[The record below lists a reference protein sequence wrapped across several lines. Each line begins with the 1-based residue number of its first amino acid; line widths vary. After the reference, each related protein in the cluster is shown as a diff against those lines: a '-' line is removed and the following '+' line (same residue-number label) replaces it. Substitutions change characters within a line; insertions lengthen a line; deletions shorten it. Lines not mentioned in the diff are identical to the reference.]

1 MVRGSRA
8 SALWLAAVLV
18 AGLAG
23 RAQVKVGD
31 DVSLNLSGNLGFGY
45 SGNYGDLPSSHG
57 ISAGGSGDFSGSY
70 YSPQFLSFHLS
81 PYLNQSRESSNFDS
95 ISTTSGFRGSTNI
108 FSGSHFPGWVN
119 YSRTYDGSSNY
130 SVPGLANYVTHGNSD
145 SLGVGWSE
153 IIPHFPS
160 LSVGY
165 QQGSGD
171 FESYGSTA
179 HSLTHSR
186 ALNTSA
192 AYRVDGFNLNAAYH
206 YGTNTSQ
213 LPTSFLDNLP
223 LTSDSSNSSY
233 SFAASHALPFH
244 GVAQGHYSSTWYD
257 FTSQTA
263 RDSGTIDTLDGSASL
278 TPTSKLTVDSNILYT
293 DNLVGTLFQSVLGAG
308 GTIQTGTPGWSSNSL
323 GVSGDAVY
331 SLTRDM
337 RIIGRVD
344 HRQQVLAGNTFDS
357 NSFGGVFSYF
367 RMLFG
372 GRLTFVQAVS
382 RNTLPVENQSNLGL
396 STSASYARSLG
407 AWNASGSFIFNQNQ
421 ATALVTYSANSYSYS
436 GSVGRSIRKVYWNL
450 NASGSKSNI
459 GGVQGSDVTS
469 QTYATALS
477 MQKVGLSASY
487 SRSSGNAIL
496 TPTGLTPSPVPLPV
510 LPSAF
515 VLYGGES
522 YSFGAGGSPLRGL
535 TFTGTFVRTVSST
548 NDSGINSRNNADLAN
563 FYMQY
568 RFRRVNF
575 NSGFTRVLQG
585 FSLAQTRQQTV
596 NSYYFGISR
605 WFNFF

>member
-8 SALWLAAVLV
+8 SALWLAAILV
-18 AGLAG
+18 AGLPAWS
-23 RAQVKVGD
+23 QVKVGD

-95 ISTTSGFRGSTNI
+95 ISTTSGFRASANI
-108 FSGSHFPGWVN
+108 FSGSHFPGWVS

-192 AYRVDGFNLNAAYH
+192 AYRVDGFNLNASYH

-233 SFAASHALPFH
+233 SFGASHALPFH

-308 GTIQTGTPGWSSNSL
+308 GTIQASTPGWSSNSL

-344 HRQQVLAGNTFDS
+344 HRQQVLAGNTFESD
-357 NSFGGVFSYF
+357 SFGGVFSYF

-487 SRSSGNAIL
+487 SRSSGNAIQ

-535 TFTGTFVRTVSST
+535 TFTGTFVRTVSNT